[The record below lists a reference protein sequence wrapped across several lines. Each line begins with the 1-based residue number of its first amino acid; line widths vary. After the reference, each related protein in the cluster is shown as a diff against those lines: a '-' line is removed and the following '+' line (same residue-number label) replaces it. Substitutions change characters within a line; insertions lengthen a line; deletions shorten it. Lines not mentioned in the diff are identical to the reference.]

1 LVTKDEVLAVIYAAM
16 ESLNEEFDEGQ
27 KIPLAPDTKLFGGD
41 ALIDSL
47 SLVSVIIDVESGASE
62 ALGFNVVLTDDRAI
76 NEPVSPFTSPD
87 ALANYILVL
96 AAEHE

>member
-1 LVTKDEVLAVIYAAM
+1 VLAVIYAAM
-16 ESLNEEFDEGQ
+16 ESLNDEFEDDQ
-27 KIPLAPDTKLFGGD
+27 KIPIAPNTQLFGGD

>member
-16 ESLNEEFDEGQ
+16 ESLNEEFDDDG

>member
-1 LVTKDEVLAVIYAAM
+1 LVTKDEVFAVIYAAM
-16 ESLNEEFDEGQ
+16 ESLNEEFDDDQ
-27 KIPLAPDTKLFGGD
+27 KIPIAPDTKLFGGD

-62 ALGFNVVLTDDRAI
+62 ALGFPVVLTDDRAI
-76 NEPVSPFTSPD
+76 NESVSPFTSPD
-87 ALANYILVL
+87 ALANYIMIL

>member
-16 ESLNEEFDEGQ
+16 ESLNEEFDDDQ

-47 SLVSVIIDVESGASE
+47 SLVSVIIDVESGASD
-62 ALGFNVVLTDDRAI
+62 ALGFPVVLTDDRAI

-87 ALANYILVL
+87 ALANYIMIL
-96 AAEHE
+96 AAENE